1 MYTIDEYL
9 VLKGFGRD
17 SIYSMYELSSLNYL
31 GSFGHIESDPT
42 GLKSSI
48 YSGQYTQSDSGKIML
63 VNDGIANKLYFVNIE
78 KSLRSSNTVIDKTI
92 NTSKHSLSSH
102 LFELND
108 STLIGNM
115 GLSSLKKGRELV
127 L

>member
-1 MYTIDEYL
+1 
-9 VLKGFGRD
+9 
-17 SIYSMYELSSLNYL
+17 
-31 GSFGHIESDPT
+31 
-42 GLKSSI
+42 
-48 YSGQYTQSDSGKIML
+48 ML

-92 NTSKHSLSSH
+92 KIHPKHSLSSH

-115 GLSSLKKGRELV
+115 GLSSPEKGKES
-127 L
+127 